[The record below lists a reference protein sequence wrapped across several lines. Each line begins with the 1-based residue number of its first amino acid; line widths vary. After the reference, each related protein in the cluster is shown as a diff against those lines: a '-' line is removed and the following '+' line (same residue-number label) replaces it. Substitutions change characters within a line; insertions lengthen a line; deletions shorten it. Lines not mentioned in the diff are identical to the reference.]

1 MAVPFNPY
9 EKNEDIEQMADR
21 ILEIAS
27 KNLQLDDYEQAELH
41 FYQAVPE
48 QQIIMR
54 DVTRDVK
61 TWIKNH

>member
-1 MAVPFNPY
+1 
-9 EKNEDIEQMADR
+9 MADR